1 MKATKLLSI
10 FLLIA
15 CMLFAGT
22 TNTIPVNAT
31 QEIKVILKDE
41 LTGDF
46 ISGVTFDFYEMDMS
60 TNTLITPS
68 LGSATTNANGE
79 AVLTVSAMGRYVAV
93 YNSGLNP
100 AVYDIPDIAAQEY
113 AVDVTQDN
121 TPGVQLT
128 EKWAEEWSNFVFRDA
143 IYDDGHIIVSGL
155 YSGPAGAVIPASIM
169 ASGTSFTM
177 GGTNTGVVLKINAT
191 TGKCVW
197 ITQLTS
203 NITFSVIKS
212 GNHYY
217 ASGYANAFV
226 NKIDAI
232 TGTHVTIPIASTGAQ
247 FDIYPTIDGG
257 FVVAGTSRILIKVD
271 SSDNVEWSTDLHTI
285 ILNES
290 AGSEPHFSIKSVTST
305 SNVDEFI
312 ISGGL
317 HYNNDRGAYI
327 ARVNVSN
334 PASPTVVWYQELAPG
349 EGKAR
354 FNSVIEVVESGNT
367 YIIAS
372 GNLPGTGGTYTI
384 DASDTTGTTD
394 IILSTSN
401 NAASTAMIAK
411 LDAATGEFVWA
422 KTFGGNNTNNPG
434 VGGVEQEFNAV
445 TLAQDSVGGYIVS
458 GQVAGTISVPAA
470 DNVLGTNL
478 NVITNDTNF
487 SDGIIVRYTTDGKY
501 VDNYQYGSAGVH
513 DEYYGGIARTDWFYA
528 VGSDTARN
536 LVGLSVNLTS
546 SPRTIMAP
554 RLPGYRIMHYQMDL
568 DGISYTLK
576 DTVIYN
582 GNAGSA
588 AVVTSKAY
596 TGFTYNASL
605 TTFESH
611 TNPATPT
618 PLPIAADGT
627 LIIELYYTRN
637 SYTVQYDGN
646 GFTGGTLPTD
656 STTYLFGS
664 TVTVSSNPLTRGG
677 LIFSGWKAA
686 NVYQAGTPMVITE
699 AVAATADPSN
709 VITLTAQWRS
719 AAPESPATG
728 VTVGAGFYLLLIC
741 GGLSLMALSLKKVKQ
756 D

>member
-1 MKATKLLSI
+1 VLIMKATKLLSL
-10 FLLIA
+10 FLLVV

-22 TNTIPVNAT
+22 TNAIPVNAA
-31 QEIKVILKDE
+31 QEVKVILKDE

-46 ISGVTFDFYEMDMS
+46 ISGVTFDFYEMDMI
-60 TNTLITPS
+60 TNTLITPAV
-68 LGSATTNANGE
+68 GSATTNANGE
-79 AVLTVSAMGRYVAV
+79 ASIFVSTMGRYVAV
-93 YNSGLNP
+93 YNGGLNS
-100 AVYDIPDIAAQEY
+100 AIYDIPDITSQEY

-128 EKWAEEWSNFVFRDA
+128 EKWAEEWSDFVFRDA
-143 IYDDGHIIVSGL
+143 FYDDGHIIVSGS
-155 YSGPAGAVIPASIM
+155 YSGSVGAVIPASMM
-169 ASGTSFTM
+169 ASGTPFTM
-177 GGTNTGVVLKINAT
+177 GGSSGVVVKINAA

-197 ITQLTS
+197 ITQLPS
-203 NITFSVIKS
+203 WISYSVIRV

-217 ASGYANAFV
+217 ASAYANAFV
-226 NKIDAI
+226 NKIDVI
-232 TGTHVTIPIASTGAQ
+232 TGNLETAVSVPSMGTQRQ
-247 FDIYPTIDGG
+247 FDLYPTSDGG
-257 FVVAGTSRILIKVD
+257 FVVAGTGHVLVKVD
-271 SSDNVEWSTDLHTI
+271 STGNEEWSTNLQAV
-285 ILNES
+285 ILGES
-290 AGSEPHFSIKSVTST
+290 AGSETHFSIKSVIST
-305 SNVDEFI
+305 SNANEFI
-312 ISGGL
+312 IAGGL
-317 HYNNDRGAYI
+317 ESNLDKGAYI
-327 ARVNVSN
+327 ARIDVSN
-334 PASPTVVWYQELAPG
+334 PASPTVMWYQELAPS
-349 EGKAR
+349 EAKAR
-354 FNSVIEVVESGNT
+354 FNSVMEVVEGGTT
-367 YIIAS
+367 YLVAS
-372 GNLPGTGGTYTI
+372 GNIPGTGATYTI
-384 DASDTTGTTD
+384 GAGDTVDSTA
-394 IILSTSN
+394 ISLSTSS
-401 NAASTAMIAK
+401 NAASTALIAK
-411 LDAATGEFVWA
+411 LDANTGEFVWA
-422 KTFGGNNTNNPG
+422 KTFGGNNTNNAA
-434 VGGVEQEFNAV
+434 VEQEFNTV
-445 TLAQDSVGGYIVS
+445 TLAQDPVGGYIVS
-458 GQVAGTISVPAA
+458 GQAAGTIFVPAA

-478 NVITNDTNF
+478 NVVTNDTNF

-501 VDNYQYGSAGVH
+501 VDNYQYGTAGVH

-546 SPRTIMAP
+546 SP

-656 STTYLFGS
+656 SATYLFGS

-719 AAPESPATG
+719 ATPESPATG
-728 VTVGAGFYLLLIC
+728 VTAGAGLYLLLIC